1 MSKIYKLIMLMIV
14 AASTLFAQYNLSGV
28 VTASGTGEKL
38 IGANVFLK
46 NTTIGAATDENGNF
60 SINAKAGTYTVV
72 CSYVGFETQEV
83 TVKLNANMQLNF
95 SLKEREFS
103 LSVTVLANRA
113 KERETPVAFTNVD
126 KKQMEFKLGSRD
138 IPLVLNTTPSVYSTE
153 NGGGAGDA
161 RISVRGFNQR
171 NVAIMINGVPI
182 NDMENGWVYWSN
194 WDGLGDATS
203 SIQVQRGL
211 SAVNLAT
218 PSIGGTMNIITDPT
232 ALKFGVKFKQ
242 EFGSGSFLKST
253 LSANSGLINNKWA
266 FSGSV
271 VRKVGDG
278 VVDKAWTDAWAYYFG
293 AAYNVN
299 ENNRLEVYLV
309 GAPQQHGQNSY
320 KQNIAT
326 YSHSEAK
333 DLGYNAD
340 ALSQFPEAK
349 SGRLYNQTWNK
360 VSSSYKGKQWY
371 TKLFSSDGEAVE
383 RHDPGFINERQNY
396 FHKPIANL
404 NWYSILAKD
413 LSLYTT
419 VYWSGGHGGGTGTFG
434 SMKYN
439 YTLPNSRI
447 VDWDATIANNVANVD
462 ANGKIA
468 AKGILR
474 GSRNNQW
481 TIGAISKA
489 FYKVSDNFKAS
500 VGLDWRTA
508 SIDHYRDVVDLLGAD
523 YYNQKSSYFWGPS
536 GKNLVLG
543 DKFNYYNTNDVNWL
557 GGYVQGEYTMGQISA
572 YVTAGVSTIKYK
584 YTDHFRQDG
593 SDSTGVLDGI
603 DDTKNQLVLESDNI
617 AGYQV
622 KGGVSYRL
630 TTMWDVYFNA
640 GYVSKVPIFDQV
652 INDASGKF
660 VEDQKNEK
668 FVHFEFGS
676 NWTGLDGKLNLKGNF
691 YVTTWSDRAATQTYI
706 DQNGEE
712 GLITLNGISSRHMG
726 VEFEGAYQPVQFM
739 RLDFGASFG
748 NWKYVDDISGQ
759 YETYKPDGTI
769 QVKNY
774 NYYIKDLKVG
784 DQPQTQLAIAATF
797 FPVDGLTTSI
807 DYKYF
812 ANHYADFNPFSRTSS
827 TDRAQSWKTPA
838 YGIVDFHFS
847 YDLPFDLKGVNFQ
860 LFGHVFN
867 LLDALYVTDAVDNS
881 SFSSYKID
889 SDGNGSRDKIAFP
902 HTASAAEVF
911 VGLPRTFNL
920 GISASF

>member
-1 MSKIYKLIMLMIV
+1 MVMILV
-14 AASTLFAQYNLSGV
+14 SSTLFAQYSLSGV
-28 VTASGTGEKL
+28 VTSSETGEKL

-46 NTTIGAATDENGNF
+46 NTTIGAASDENGKYSVSANV
-60 SINAKAGTYTVV
+60 GTYTVV

-83 TVKLNANMQLNF
+83 SVKLNANTQLNF
-95 SLKEREFS
+95 VLKERAFS
-103 LSVTVLANRA
+103 LSVTVLADRA

-153 NGGGAGDA
+153 NGGGSGDA

-253 LSANSGLINNKWA
+253 FSANSGLLDGKWA
-266 FSGSV
+266 FSGAV

-278 VVDKAWTDAWAYYFG
+278 VIDKAWTDAWAYYFG
-293 AAYNVN
+293 AAYNLN
-299 ENNRLEVYLV
+299 ESNRLEMYLV

-320 KQNIAT
+320 KQNIGT
-326 YSHSEAK
+326 YSKTLAK

-340 ALSQFPEAK
+340 ALSQFPEAE

-360 VSSSYKGKQWY
+360 VSSSYKGQQWY
-371 TKLFSSDGEAVE
+371 TKLFSSDGEATD
-383 RHDPGFINERQNY
+383 RHDPSFINERQNY

-404 NWYSILAKD
+404 NWYSLLSKD

-419 VYWSGGHGGGTGTFG
+419 VYWSGGHGGGTGTIG
-434 SMKYN
+434 SMKYD
-439 YTLPNSRI
+439 YTLPNSRR
-447 VDWDATIANNVANVD
+447 VDWDASIANNLANVD

-474 GSRNNQW
+474 GSRNNQY

-489 FYKVSDNFKAS
+489 FYKVSDNFKTS
-500 VGLDWRTA
+500 VGIDWRTA
-508 SIDHYRDVVDLLGAD
+508 SIDHYRDVVDMLGAD

-543 DKFNYYNTNDVNWL
+543 DKFNYYNTNDVNWI

-572 YVTAGVSTIKYK
+572 YATAGVSTVKYK
-584 YTDHFRQDG
+584 YSDHFRQDG
-593 SDSTGVLDGI
+593 SDSTKVLDGV
-603 DDTKNQLVLESDNI
+603 DDTNNQLVLESDNI

-630 TTMWDVYFNA
+630 TTTWDVYFNT
-640 GYVSKVPIFDQV
+640 GYVSKVPSFDQV

-660 VEDQKNEK
+660 VQDQKNEK
-668 FVHFEFGS
+668 FVHFEVGS
-676 NWTGLDGKLNLKGNF
+676 NWKGLDGKLDVKGNF
-691 YVTTWSDRAATQTYI
+691 YYTTWSDRSTTVTVF
-706 DQNGEE
+706 DQNNQD
-712 GLITLNGISSRHMG
+712 GLITLNGISSRHTG
-726 VEFEGAYQPVQFM
+726 FELEAAYQPIQM
-739 RLDFGASFG
+739 IRLDVGASFG

-759 YETYKPDGTI
+759 YETYKTDGTI
-769 QVKNY
+769 DVKDY
-774 NYYIKDLKVG
+774 NYYIKSLKVG
-784 DQPQTQLAIAATF
+784 DQPQTQFAIAATF
-797 FPVDGLTTSI
+797 YPVDGLSASI

-812 ANHYADFNPFSRTSS
+812 ADHYAEFDPFSRNVV
-827 TDRAQSWKTPA
+827 DRAQSWKTPN
-838 YGIVDFHFS
+838 YGIVDFHFA
-847 YDLPFDLKGVNFQ
+847 YNLPFDLQGIEFQ
-860 LFGHVFN
+860 LFGHIFN
-867 LLDALYVTDAVDNS
+867 LLDELYVTDAVDNS
-881 SFSSYKID
+881 RFSAYKID
-889 SDGNGSRDKIAFP
+889 TNNDGKRDAIAFP

-920 GISASF
+920 GISAAF